1 MQKPTMIFQEK
12 TLLVAVLSAALFYF
26 IEHAVLHAGQT
37 ASWLAFAVLFSVI
50 VATSMRVAA
59 HAEVLAHRLGEPY
72 GTMILTFS
80 AVVVEVLML
89 VIIMMNSD
97 APTLARDTVYAAVMI
112 DINGIL
118 GLAALIGGIRH
129 GEQKYNLD
137 SSNAYIAM
145 LFAAI
150 GIAMFVPEFIPAQSW
165 QAYSVFTVFIIFVLY
180 IAFLRIQTVEH
191 RGFFEYHYDEEVA
204 DVAHGGRGSSTPY
217 HVMALVFSVV
227 MIGIMAEFL
236 AAFMEEGMRGSK
248 LPLAIPAVMVAVV
261 SASPEILT
269 ALRAALAD
277 RMQTVINIALGASL
291 ATVLLTI
298 PVIEGVALLTGQ
310 RIEMALTPLQTAMT
324 ILTLLA
330 ALINLHDGQTNV
342 LEGMVH
348 FALFMTFVALVFLA

>member
-1 MQKPTMIFQEK
+1 MDKTMITKEK
-12 TLLVAVLSAALFYF
+12 TLLVAVLLAALFYF
-26 IEHAVLHAGQT
+26 IEHAVLHAGQ
-37 ASWLAFAVLFSVI
+37 AESWLAFAVLFAAI

-80 AVVVEVLML
+80 AVVVEVVML

-165 QAYSVFTVFIIFVLY
+165 KAYSVFTVLIVFVLY
-180 IAFLRIQTVEH
+180 MAFLRIQTVEH
-191 RGFFEYHYDEEVA
+191 RGFFEYHYGDEEA
-204 DVAHGGRGSSTPY
+204 DEANGGSSTVY

-227 MIGIMAEFL
+227 MIGILAEFL
-236 AAFMEEGMRGSK
+236 AAFMEEGMRGSS

-324 ILTLLA
+324 VLTLLV
-330 ALINLHDGQTNV
+330 ALINLHDGETNV

>member
-1 MQKPTMIFQEK
+1 MIAKEK
-12 TLLVAVLSAALFYF
+12 TLLLAVMLAALFYF
-26 IEHAVLHAGQT
+26 IEHTVLHAGQG
-37 ASWLAFAVLFSVI
+37 ASWLAFAVLFAVI

-145 LFAAI
+145 LFVAI

-165 QAYSVFTVFIIFVLY
+165 KAYSVFTVLIVFVLY
-180 IAFLRIQTVEH
+180 AAFLRIQTVEH
-191 RGFFEYHYDEEVA
+191 RGFFEYRYEDEEA
-204 DVAHGGRGSSTPY
+204 DEEHGGRSTLY
-217 HVMALVFSVV
+217 HVVALVFSVV
-227 MIGIMAEFL
+227 MIGILAEFL
-236 AAFMEEGMRGSK
+236 AAFLEAGMRGRPSST
-248 LPLAIPAVMVAVV
+248 LPWGRRWPRCCSPFRSSRASRCSPA
-261 SASPEILT
+261 SAS
-269 ALRAALAD
+269 RW
-277 RMQTVINIALGASL
+277 R
-291 ATVLLTI
+291 
-298 PVIEGVALLTGQ
+298 
-310 RIEMALTPLQTAMT
+310 
-324 ILTLLA
+324 
-330 ALINLHDGQTNV
+330 
-342 LEGMVH
+342 
-348 FALFMTFVALVFLA
+348 

>member
-1 MQKPTMIFQEK
+1 MIVKEK
-12 TLLVAVLSAALFYF
+12 TLLAAILIAALFYF
-26 IEHAVLHAGQT
+26 VEHTVLHAGQA
-37 ASWLAFAVLFSVI
+37 ASWAAFAVLFAAI
-50 VATSMRVAA
+50 VAASMRVAA

-165 QAYSVFTVFIIFVLY
+165 QAYSVFTVLIILVLY

-191 RGFFEYHYDEEVA
+191 RGFFEYHYGDEEA
-204 DVAHGGRGSSTPY
+204 DEAHGGSSTLY

-227 MIGIMAEFL
+227 MIGILAEFL
-236 AAFMEEGMRGSK
+236 AVFMEEGMRGSA

-324 ILTLLA
+324 TLTLLA

>member
-1 MQKPTMIFQEK
+1 MIAREK
-12 TLLVAVLSAALFYF
+12 TLFFVVLLAALFF
-26 IEHAVLHAGQT
+26 FVEHPILHAGQA
-37 ASWLAFAVLFSVI
+37 ASWAAFVVLFAAI
-50 VATSMRVAA
+50 VATSIRVAG

-80 AVVVEVLML
+80 AVVVEVVML

-97 APTLARDTVYAAVMI
+97 APTLARDTVYSAVMI

-118 GLAALIGGIRH
+118 GLAALIGGMRH

-145 LFAAI
+145 LFAAV

-165 QAYSVFTVFIIFVLY
+165 QAYSVFTVLIVFVLY
-180 IAFLRIQTVEH
+180 VAFLRIQTVEH
-191 RGFFEYHYDEEVA
+191 RGFFEYHYSDEEA
-204 DVAHGGRGSSTPY
+204 DQAHGGNSTLY
-217 HVMALVFSVV
+217 HTLALVFSVV
-227 MIGIMAEFL
+227 MIGILAEFL
-236 AAFMEEGMRGSK
+236 AAFMEEGMRGSN

-298 PVIEGVALLTGQ
+298 PVIEGIALLTGQ
-310 RIEMALTPLQTAMT
+310 RIEMAMTPVQTAMMV
-324 ILTLLA
+324 LTLLV
-330 ALINLHDGQTNV
+330 ALINLHDGETNV

>member
-1 MQKPTMIFQEK
+1 MIAREK
-12 TLLVAVLSAALFYF
+12 TLLFAAVLATAFYF
-26 IEHAVLHAGQT
+26 VEHAALHAGP
-37 ASWLAFAVLFSVI
+37 AAIWGAFVLLFATI
-50 VATSMRVAA
+50 VATSIRVAG

-80 AVVVEVLML
+80 AVVVEVVML
-89 VIIMMNSD
+89 AIIMMNSN
-97 APTLARDTVYAAVMI
+97 APTLARDTVYSAVMI

-129 GEQKYNLD
+129 GELKYNLD

-150 GIAMFVPEFIPAQSW
+150 GIAMFVPEFIPARSW
-165 QAYSVFTVFIIFVLY
+165 QAYSVFTVFIVFVLY
-180 IAFLRIQTVEH
+180 VAFLRIQTVEH
-191 RGFFEYHYDEEVA
+191 RGFFEYDYDEGEA
-204 DVAHGGRGSSTPY
+204 DEAHGGHSTVY
-217 HVMALVFSVV
+217 HGLALTASVV
-227 MIGIMAEFL
+227 MIGILAEFL
-236 AAFMEEGMRGSK
+236 AAFMEAGMRGSS
-248 LPLAIPAVMVAVV
+248 LPMAIPAVMVAVV

-298 PVIEGVALLTGQ
+298 PVIEGIALLTGQ
-310 RIEMALTPLQTAMT
+310 RIEMAMTPVQTAMT
-324 ILTLLA
+324 LLTLLA
-330 ALINLHDGQTNV
+330 ALINLHDGETNV

>member
-1 MQKPTMIFQEK
+1 MIITREK
-12 TLLVAVLSAALFYF
+12 TLLAAILIAALFYF
-26 IEHAVLHAGQT
+26 VEHSVLHAGKT
-37 ASWLAFAVLFSVI
+37 ASWLAFAVLFAAI

-80 AVVVEVLML
+80 AVVVEVVML

-112 DINGIL
+112 DMNGIL

-145 LFAAI
+145 LFAAV

-165 QAYSVFTVFIIFVLY
+165 QAYSVFTVLIIFVLY
-180 IAFLRIQTVEH
+180 LAFLRIQTVEH
-191 RGFFEYHYDEEVA
+191 RGFFEYHYEVEEADEE
-204 DVAHGGRGSSTPY
+204 HGGSSTPY
-217 HVMALVFSVV
+217 HVAALVFSVV
-227 MIGIMAEFL
+227 MIGILAEFL
-236 AAFMEEGMRGSK
+236 AVFMEEGMRGSS

-298 PVIEGVALLTGQ
+298 PVIEGIALLTGQ
-310 RIEMALTPLQTAMT
+310 RIEMAMTPLQTAMMV
-324 ILTLLA
+324 LTLLA
-330 ALINLHDGQTNV
+330 ALINLHDGETNV

>member
-1 MQKPTMIFQEK
+1 MITKEK
-12 TLLVAVLSAALFYF
+12 TLLVAVLLAALFYF
-26 IEHAVLHAGQT
+26 IEHAVLHAGQ
-37 ASWLAFAVLFSVI
+37 AESWLAFAVLFAAI

-80 AVVVEVLML
+80 AVVVEVVML

-165 QAYSVFTVFIIFVLY
+165 KAYSVFTVLIIFVLY
-180 IAFLRIQTVEH
+180 MAFLRIQTVEH
-191 RGFFEYHYDEEVA
+191 RGFFEYHYGGEEADEE
-204 DVAHGGRGSSTPY
+204 HGGSSTVY

-227 MIGIMAEFL
+227 MIGILAEFL
-236 AAFMEEGMRGSK
+236 AAFMEEGMRGSS

-324 ILTLLA
+324 VLTLLV
-330 ALINLHDGQTNV
+330 ALINLHDGETNV

>member
-1 MQKPTMIFQEK
+1 MIAREK
-12 TLLVAVLSAALFYF
+12 TLLLAVLLAALFYF
-26 IEHAVLHAGQT
+26 IEHTVLHAGQA
-37 ASWLAFAVLFSVI
+37 ASWLAFAVLFAVI

-89 VIIMMNSD
+89 VIIMLNSD
-97 APTLARDTVYAAVMI
+97 APTLARDTVYSAVMI

-118 GLAALIGGIRH
+118 GLAALIGGVRH

-165 QAYSVFTVFIIFVLY
+165 QAYSVFTVLVIFVLY
-180 IAFLRIQTVEH
+180 AAFLRIQTVEH
-191 RGFFEYHYDEEVA
+191 RGFFEYHYDDEDAGEE
-204 DVAHGGRGSSTPY
+204 HGGSSTPY
-217 HVMALVFSVV
+217 HVIALVFSVV
-227 MIGIMAEFL
+227 MIGILAEFL
-236 AAFMEEGMRGSK
+236 AAFLEVGMRGSS
-248 LPLAIPAVMVAVV
+248 LPLTIPAVMVAVV

-298 PVIEGVALLTGQ
+298 PVIEGIALLTGQ

-324 ILTLLA
+324 VLTLLT

>member
-1 MQKPTMIFQEK
+1 MIAKEK
-12 TLLVAVLSAALFYF
+12 TLLAAILLAGLFYY
-26 IEHAVLHAGQT
+26 IEHAVLHAGQA
-37 ASWLAFAVLFSVI
+37 ASWAAFAVLFATI

-80 AVVVEVLML
+80 AVVVEVIML
-89 VIIMMNSD
+89 VIIMMNSE

-118 GLAALIGGIRH
+118 GLAALIGGLRH

-165 QAYSVFTVFIIFVLY
+165 QAYSVFTVLIILVLY
-180 IAFLRIQTVEH
+180 VAFLRIQTVEH
-191 RGFFEYHYDEEVA
+191 RGFFEYHYGDEEA
-204 DVAHGGRGSSTPY
+204 DEAHGGSSTLY

-227 MIGIMAEFL
+227 MIGILAEFL
-236 AAFMEEGMRGSK
+236 AVFMEEGMRGSA

-298 PVIEGVALLTGQ
+298 PVIEGIALLTGQ